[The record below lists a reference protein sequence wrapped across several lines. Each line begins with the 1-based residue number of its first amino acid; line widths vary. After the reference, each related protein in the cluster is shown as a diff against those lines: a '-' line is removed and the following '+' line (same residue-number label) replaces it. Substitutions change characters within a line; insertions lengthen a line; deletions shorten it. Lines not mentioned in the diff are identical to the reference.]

1 MSAAPQPLLG
11 LSGIR
16 MTIIDYTFSRAAPG
30 PEEVDIIFDPFKDA
44 SFFTAYGKTPEEKRQ
59 CHSYRSMHR
68 CVVAA
73 DIAARADRPCTKEV
87 KETVDMWS
95 RFVPKTNVVWLRYI
109 LCVLLLRANR
119 KILPKSNKVAERLQN
134 EMYRTLEGVA
144 NKLQSKKLLSSAK
157 ELLAVAEDNLWLSG
171 EDTRGFR
178 VQLEK
183 EA

>member
-1 MSAAPQPLLG
+1 
-11 LSGIR
+11 
-16 MTIIDYTFSRAAPG
+16 
-30 PEEVDIIFDPFKDA
+30 
-44 SFFTAYGKTPEEKRQ
+44 
-59 CHSYRSMHR
+59 
-68 CVVAA
+68 
-73 DIAARADRPCTKEV
+73 
-87 KETVDMWS
+87 MWS

-119 KILPKSNKVAERLQN
+119 KILPKSNKVAEKLQN

-144 NKLQSKKLLSSAK
+144 SKLQSKKLLSSAK

-171 EDTRGFR
+171 EDVRGFR